1 MTKCKG
7 CGITLQTENKND
19 VGYTPD
25 IKNELCERCF
35 KLKNYNVLTNS
46 GVKIDNE
53 KLIEKINKLDVFV
66 FFLTDF
72 INLDNSVIEYYKKIK
87 SKKVMI
93 LTKADIIPRNIK
105 YNKLI
110 ENIKD
115 LYEIREDI
123 ILTSSK
129 KKLNISTITNLCL
142 ENKNVIF
149 VGFTNAGKS
158 SLINSLTGSDITVSN
173 SQNTTQELIKL
184 NVHGVTIYDAPG
196 LMDDVNRENIPKSS
210 INPRSYQLPSK
221 HYLSINDIKLN
232 IKENS
237 NFTIYVGNEVEILR
251 RKEHENVECNI
262 IVPKN
267 SDVVLKGLGFIK
279 FSNTTLISLSS
290 NDYEIRPSIIGD
302 SHD

>member
-7 CGITLQTENKND
+7 CGITLQDKNKNK

-35 KLKNYNVLTNS
+35 KLKNYGVYTS
-46 GVKIDNE
+46 KGVKIDNE
-53 KLIEKINKLDVFV
+53 ELIEKINKLNAFV
-66 FFLTDF
+66 FYLTDF
-72 INLDNSVIEYYKKIK
+72 INLDREVIKYYKKIK
-87 SKKVMI
+87 NKKVMV
-93 LTKADIIPRNIK
+93 LTKADIIPKNIK

-110 ENIKD
+110 ANIKD
-115 LYEIREDI
+115 LYEINEDV
-123 ILTSSK
+123 ILTSCK
-129 KKLNISTITNLCL
+129 KKINLSTITNLCL
-142 ENKNVIF
+142 ENKKVIF

-158 SLINSLTGSDITVSN
+158 SLINALTGSDITVSK
-173 SQNTTQELIKL
+173 SENTTQELIKL
-184 NVHGVTIYDAPG
+184 DIDGITIYDAPG

-221 HYLSINDIKLN
+221 HYLSINGIKLN

-237 NFTIYVGNEVEILR
+237 NFTLYIGNEACILR

-279 FSNTTLISLSS
+279 FSNTSLISLSS

>member
-35 KLKNYNVLTNS
+35 KLKNYNVLTNT

-221 HYLSINDIKLN
+221 HYLSINGIKLN

>member
-1 MTKCKG
+1 MTKCVG
-7 CGITLQTENKND
+7 CGITLQDENNND

-53 KLIEKINKLDVFV
+53 ELIGKINKLGAFV

-72 INLDNSVIEYYKKIK
+72 INLDSNVIKCYKKIK
-87 SKKVMI
+87 CEKVMV
-93 LTKADIIPRNIK
+93 LTKADIIPKNIK

-110 ENIKD
+110 ENIKN
-115 LYEIREDI
+115 LYEIKENI

-129 KKLNISTITNLCL
+129 KKLNLSNITSLCL
-142 ENKNVIF
+142 ENKKVIF

-158 SLINSLTGSDITVSN
+158 SLINSLIGSNITVSN
-173 SQNTTQELIKL
+173 SQNTTQEIIKL
-184 NVHGVTIYDAPG
+184 NASGITIYDAPG
-196 LMDDVNRENIPKSS
+196 LMDNVNRENIPKAS
-210 INPRSYQLPSK
+210 INPRSYQFPSK
-221 HYLSINDIKLN
+221 HYLSINGIKLN
-232 IKENS
+232 VKENC
-237 NFTIYVGNEVEILR
+237 NFTIYIGNEAKILR
-251 RKEHENVECNI
+251 RKELESVECNI

-279 FSNTTLISLSS
+279 FSKTTLISLSS
-290 NDYEIRPSIIGD
+290 SDYEIRPSIIGD

>member
-35 KLKNYNVLTNS
+35 KLKNYNVLTNT

-210 INPRSYQLPSK
+210 INPRSYQLPGK
-221 HYLSINDIKLN
+221 HYLSINGIKLN

>member
-35 KLKNYNVLTNS
+35 KLKNYNVLTNT

-184 NVHGVTIYDAPG
+184 NIHGVTIYDAPG

-221 HYLSINDIKLN
+221 HYLSINGIKLN

>member
-35 KLKNYNVLTNS
+35 KLKNYNVLTNT

-53 KLIEKINKLDVFV
+53 KLIEKINKLDAFV

-123 ILTSSK
+123 ILSSSK

-221 HYLSINDIKLN
+221 HYLFINGIKLN

-237 NFTIYVGNEVEILR
+237 NFTIYVGNEVKILR

-267 SDVVLKGLGFIK
+267 NDVVLKGLGFIK

>member
-35 KLKNYNVLTNS
+35 KLKNYNVLTNT

-53 KLIEKINKLDVFV
+53 KLIEKINKLDAFV

-123 ILTSSK
+123 ILSSSK

-221 HYLSINDIKLN
+221 HYLSINGIKLN

-237 NFTIYVGNEVEILR
+237 NFTIYVGNEVKILR

-267 SDVVLKGLGFIK
+267 NDVVLKGLGFIK

>member
-35 KLKNYNVLTNS
+35 KLKNYNVLTNT

-72 INLDNSVIEYYKKIK
+72 INLDNSVIKYYKKIK

-221 HYLSINDIKLN
+221 HYLSINGIKLN

>member
-1 MTKCKG
+1 MTKCVG

-53 KLIEKINKLDVFV
+53 KLIGKINKLGAFV

-72 INLDNSVIEYYKKIK
+72 INLDSNVIKCYKKIK
-87 SKKVMI
+87 CKKVMV
-93 LTKADIIPRNIK
+93 LTKADIIPKNIK

-110 ENIKD
+110 ENIKN
-115 LYEIREDI
+115 LYEIKENI

-129 KKLNISTITNLCL
+129 KKLNLSTITSLCL
-142 ENKNVIF
+142 ENKKVIF

-158 SLINSLTGSDITVSN
+158 SLINSLIGSNITVSN
-173 SQNTTQELIKL
+173 TQNTTQEIIKL
-184 NVHGVTIYDAPG
+184 NASGITIYDAPG
-196 LMDDVNRENIPKSS
+196 LMDNVNRENIPKSS
-210 INPRSYQLPSK
+210 INPRSYQFPSK
-221 HYLSINDIKLN
+221 HYLSINGIKLN
-232 IKENS
+232 VKENC

-251 RKEHENVECNI
+251 RKETHNVECNI

-279 FSNTTLISLSS
+279 FSKTTLVSLSS
-290 NDYEIRPSIIGD
+290 IDYEIRPSIIGD

>member
-35 KLKNYNVLTNS
+35 KLKNYNVLTNI

-53 KLIEKINKLDVFV
+53 KLIEKINKLDAFV

-221 HYLSINDIKLN
+221 HYLSINGIKLN

>member
-1 MTKCKG
+1 MTKCVG
-7 CGITLQTENKND
+7 CGITLQTENKSD

-25 IKNELCERCF
+25 IKNVICERCF
-35 KLKNYNVLTNS
+35 KLKNYNVLTNT

-53 KLIEKINKLDVFV
+53 KLIEKINKLGAFV

-72 INLDNSVIEYYKKIK
+72 INLDSNVIKYYKKIK
-87 SKKVMI
+87 GKKVMV

-123 ILTSSK
+123 ILSSSK

-221 HYLSINDIKLN
+221 HYLSINGIKLN

>member
-35 KLKNYNVLTNS
+35 KLKNYNVLTNA

-221 HYLSINDIKLN
+221 HYLSINGIKLN

>member
-35 KLKNYNVLTNS
+35 KLKNYNVLTNA

-221 HYLSINDIKLN
+221 HYLSINGIKLN

-290 NDYEIRPSIIGD
+290 SDYEIRPSIIGD

>member
-35 KLKNYNVLTNS
+35 KLKNYNVLTNA

-221 HYLSINDIKLN
+221 HYLSINGIKLN

-237 NFTIYVGNEVEILR
+237 NFNIYVGNEVEILR

>member
-35 KLKNYNVLTNS
+35 KLKNYNVLTNT

-184 NVHGVTIYDAPG
+184 NVQGVTIYDAPG

-221 HYLSINDIKLN
+221 HYLSINGIKLN

>member
-35 KLKNYNVLTNS
+35 KLKNYNVLTNT

-53 KLIEKINKLDVFV
+53 KLIEKINKLDAFV

-221 HYLSINDIKLN
+221 HYLSINGIKLN

-251 RKEHENVECNI
+251 RKEHENVVCNI

-279 FSNTTLISLSS
+279 FSKTTLISLSS

>member
-1 MTKCKG
+1 MTKCVG
-7 CGITLQTENKND
+7 CGITLQAENKND

-53 KLIEKINKLDVFV
+53 KLIEKINKLGAFV

-72 INLDNSVIEYYKKIK
+72 INLDSNVIKCYKKIK
-87 SKKVMI
+87 CKKVMVF
-93 LTKADIIPRNIK
+93 TKADIIPKNIK

-110 ENIKD
+110 ENIKN
-115 LYEIREDI
+115 LYEIKEDI

-129 KKLNISTITNLCL
+129 KKLNLSNITSLCL
-142 ENKNVIF
+142 ENKKVIF

-158 SLINSLTGSDITVSN
+158 SLINSLIRSNITVSN
-173 SQNTTQELIKL
+173 TQNTTQEIIKL
-184 NVHGVTIYDAPG
+184 NASGITIYDAPG
-196 LMDDVNRENIPKSS
+196 LMDNVNRESILKSS

-221 HYLSINDIKLN
+221 HYLSINGIKLN

-251 RKEHENVECNI
+251 RKELGNVECSI

-279 FSNTTLISLSS
+279 FSKTTLVSLSS
-290 NDYEIRPSIIGD
+290 SDYEIRPSIIGD